1 MFKTIIIG
9 NLVNDPI
16 LRNHT
21 YEDGRVSTFANFRI
35 AANHKSKTYFA
46 NVTCFDGVTNK
57 MGTNVA
63 AYLTKGREV
72 MIEGICTASAVTKDG
87 KVYANLNVIAETIEF
102 LRGRPAAEAMPAPAA
117 EAADAQQAP
126 AVAAAPIYTP
136 APQPAPAPAPQYAT
150 APAYA
155 PAAQPARH
163 SAPANYT
170 PAPAQVAQMP
180 SPNPRRNQPLVTDQ
194 EFVQQME
201 AQMASELPF

>member
-87 KVYANLNVIAETIEF
+87 KVYSNLNVIAETIEF
-102 LRGRPAAEAMPAPAA
+102 LRGRPAAETIPALAA
-117 EAADAQQAP
+117 EAADVQQAP
-126 AVAAAPIYTP
+126 AVAAAPVYTT
-136 APQPAPAPAPQYAT
+136 APQPAPAPQYAP

-180 SPNPRRNQPLVTDQ
+180 SPNPRRNQPAIPYQ
-194 EFVQQME
+194 ESMAEIE
-201 AQMASELPF
+201 AQMADELPF

>member
-102 LRGRPAAEAMPAPAA
+102 LRGRPAAETMPAPAA
-117 EAADAQQAP
+117 EAADVQQAP
-126 AVAAAPIYTP
+126 AVAAAPVYTP
-136 APQPAPAPAPQYAT
+136 APQPAP